1 MNRIRKGVS
10 SALKTRW
17 VRVSVGATA
26 LATAIVLSDTAMALA
41 WNGNATSSDRRLKK
55 AIRAI

>member
-1 MNRIRKGVS
+1 MNRIRNGVS
-10 SALKTRW
+10 SAFKKRW

-26 LATAIVLSDTAMALA
+26 MATAIILSDTAMALA
-41 WNGNATSSDRRLKK
+41 VNDSGKLSDRRLKK

>member
-10 SALKTRW
+10 SAVKKRW

-26 LATAIVLSDTAMALA
+26 LAATIIVSDTAMALA
-41 WNGNATSSDRRLKK
+41 VNDMGKLSDRRLKR